1 MIVMHSKYSLYH
13 QCVYYTIYL
22 CRLTPYHSMPEM
34 EMERKIVDC
43 DPTASI
49 VQWSGESSLVLSY

>member
-1 MIVMHSKYSLYH
+1 
-13 QCVYYTIYL
+13 
-22 CRLTPYHSMPEM
+22 MPEM

-43 DPTASI
+43 EPTASI